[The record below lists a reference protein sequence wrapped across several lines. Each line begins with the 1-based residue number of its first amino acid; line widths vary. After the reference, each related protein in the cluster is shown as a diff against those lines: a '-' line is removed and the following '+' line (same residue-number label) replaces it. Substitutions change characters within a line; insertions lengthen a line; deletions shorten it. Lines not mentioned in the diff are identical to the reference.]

1 MCAFSQSHAGR
12 FIYICAGGTRNA
24 LNGLICSLTSR
35 SIRWQSRTC
44 KEYNINYIHVNPIA
58 HSPLWPLIAIPELR
72 SSTLTGPGSLF
83 SLVAL
88 LSFHMLPIIG
98 RVIYCIFASADRDTH
113 HSAVFAGCAEQ
124 WFFQVHVVIR
134 SREHHRARQQALC
147 QTAGRAHKCALF
159 AAWLCVC
166 ALSKWDFIQP
176 LCVHWTRIF
185 KKRKIVGF
193 GTRAAF
199 WIVSELCSHTLT
211 VLNNIRAELRLPN
224 SVWILN

>member
-1 MCAFSQSHAGR
+1 MQR
-12 FIYICAGGTRNA
+12 
-24 LNGLICSLTSR
+24 
-35 SIRWQSRTC
+35 
-44 KEYNINYIHVNPIA
+44 INYIHVNPIA

-72 SSTLTGPGSLF
+72 SSTLTGPASLF

-113 HSAVFAGCAEQ
+113 RSAVFAGCAEQ

-134 SREHHRARQQALC
+134 SREHHRARQALC

-166 ALSKWDFIQP
+166 VIEVRFYSAVMCALDTNFE
-176 LCVHWTRIF
+176 R
-185 KKRKIVGF
+185 KRVGF

-199 WIVSELCSHTLT
+199 WIVGELCSHTLT